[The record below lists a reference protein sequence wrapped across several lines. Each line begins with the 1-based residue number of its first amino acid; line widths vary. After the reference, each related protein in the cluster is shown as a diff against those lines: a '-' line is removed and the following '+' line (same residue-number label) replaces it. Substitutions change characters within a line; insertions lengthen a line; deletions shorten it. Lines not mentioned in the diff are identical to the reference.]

1 MELVVIVVESAIAF
15 SGAEVACIPS
25 KLTTWLRQSPLTAGK
40 HFDLKVKTVE
50 AYSLHLRTQL
60 L

>member
-1 MELVVIVVESAIAF
+1 MELTVIVVKLAIAF
-15 SGAEVACIPS
+15 SGAGVPS
-25 KLTTWLRQSPLTAGK
+25 RLTTWLRQSPLTAGK

-50 AYSLHLRTQL
+50 AYSLQLRTQL